1 MGLMT
6 FLTGKTR
13 RYRQLESRDKKLDDR
28 FIPMLLEARKELKIQ
43 DGNDFTLWLAS
54 WKIGVTL
61 NEYVTH
67 WVRTTIDLH
76 PRWTTEGNFN
86 DEGPILVDFCLA
98 QVFSIQQSND
108 SDSVMLE
115 VAKRAFVVT
124 SCQPD
129 APSCDELLRDMFK
142 NCPVEMLIRV
152 SRFEKEALR
161 ALKLFRNDCE
171 NAAVK
176 SELPHD
182 IEFTNQL
189 VTLFSY
195 QF

>member
-1 MGLMT
+1 
-6 FLTGKTR
+6 
-13 RYRQLESRDKKLDDR
+13 
-28 FIPMLLEARKELKIQ
+28 
-43 DGNDFTLWLAS
+43 
-54 WKIGVTL
+54 
-61 NEYVTH
+61 
-67 WVRTTIDLH
+67 
-76 PRWTTEGNFN
+76 
-86 DEGPILVDFCLA
+86 
-98 QVFSIQQSND
+98 
-108 SDSVMLE
+108 MLE
-115 VAKRAFVVT
+115 VTKRAFVVT

-142 NCPVEMLIRV
+142 NCPVEMLIRD

-161 ALKLFRNDCE
+161 AIKLFRNDCE

-189 VTLFSY
+189 VALFSY